1 MSVRLDFSS
10 SETGAFI
17 QTEPLSIAVVDIN
30 ACHFVVEELHKKI
43 NDASR
48 HINLT
53 MRFKFKLMMMC
64 KKLSSGFK
72 RGRDSKDRTLQ
83 YLGNSD
89 GSGLDGFGW
98 MSTIRVFESNMV
110 ILYNF

>member
-1 MSVRLDFSS
+1 M
-10 SETGAFI
+10 
-17 QTEPLSIAVVDIN
+17 AVVDIN
-30 ACHFVVEELHKKI
+30 ACHFVVVELSHKKI

-72 RGRDSKDRTLQ
+72 RGRDSKDRTPSLI
-83 YLGNSD
+83 YSNLDIANLDIVNSA
-89 GSGLDGFGW
+89 
-98 MSTIRVFESNMV
+98 I
-110 ILYNF
+110 

>member
-1 MSVRLDFSS
+1 MTLLKSQV
-10 SETGAFI
+10 A
-17 QTEPLSIAVVDIN
+17 PLSMAVVDIN
-30 ACHFVVEELHKKI
+30 ACHFVVVELSHKKI

-72 RGRDSKDRTLQ
+72 RGRDSKDRALQ

>member
-1 MSVRLDFSS
+1 MTLLKSQV
-10 SETGAFI
+10 A
-17 QTEPLSIAVVDIN
+17 PLSMAVVDIN
-30 ACHFVVEELHKKI
+30 ACHFVVVELSHKKI

-72 RGRDSKDRTLQ
+72 RGRDDRALQ
-83 YLGNSD
+83 YLRNSD
-89 GSGLDGFGW
+89 GTGQDGFGW
-98 MSTIRVFESNMV
+98 MSTI
-110 ILYNF
+110 